1 MGRQIFI
8 PFVQG
13 YNPEV
18 TSFLLASIGQSV
30 VMSSPRCKEA
40 GRNMVF
46 NLGGH
51 MDSQKSGVIKS
62 KARMNIRRKLSL
74 P

>member
-1 MGRQIFI
+1 MSRRGFI

-18 TSFLLASIGQSV
+18 TSFLLASVGQSI
-30 VMSSPRCKEA
+30 VMSSPSCKEA

-46 NLGGH
+46 NLDGH

-62 KARMNIRRKLSL
+62 KDRMNIRRKLSL